1 MEEQRV
7 LEDIR
12 GYAAARRVRL
22 TSHGRRRMS
31 ERGVT
36 HDDLRY
42 ALMNATACE
51 EAENGRW
58 KVHSMDRSGDPLTA
72 VILFWDG
79 VLVVTVF

>member
-1 MEEQRV
+1 MKNQQV

-12 GYAAARRVRL
+12 GYASARRVRV
-22 TSHGRRRMS
+22 TSHGRQRMS

-42 ALMNATACE
+42 GLMNATECE
-51 EAENGRW
+51 QVETGRW
-58 KVHSMDRSGDPLTA
+58 KVESIDRSGDRLTV

-79 VLVVTVF
+79 LLVVTVF

>member
-1 MEEQRV
+1 MKNRQV

-12 GYAAARRVRL
+12 GYAAARRVRV

-36 HDDLRY
+36 YDDLRY
-42 ALMNATACE
+42 GLMNATECE
-51 EAENGRW
+51 QAEQGRW
-58 KVHSMDRSGDPLTA
+58 KVDSIDRSGDRLTV

-79 VLVVTVF
+79 LLVVTVF